1 MVLTMA
7 RRPMVATRDHTFL
20 HTRKP
25 KPKCARSLTLA
36 GAPGHPRRPV
46 QPIPCLRSLGRDR
59 PGQPCEWSLSVKLYH
74 PDVHGIRRRRKLL
87 VQLYE
92 DGSADRRITVQTY
105 DESRLQRPAA

>member
-59 PGQPCEWSLSVKLYH
+59 PGQPCEPSRRLSGRRLHGLEGEASVFIPKFTPK
-74 PDVHGIRRRRKLL
+74 PDPILRAGWRRLVPAKGIT
-87 VQLYE
+87 
-92 DGSADRRITVQTY
+92 S
-105 DESRLQRPAA
+105 